1 MNDLCL
7 NQGQSLKAL
16 VAQYST
22 QTSLECSIPPP
33 PPPLL
38 GSDYLYPPPLKLS
51 LLSTQMNNVRNDLQS
66 TVVSYKLHPGK
77 NTNKNSGKTSVILRT
92 KYR

>member
-1 MNDLCL
+1 MNDFCL
-7 NQGQSLKAL
+7 KQGQGLKAL
-16 VAQYST
+16 VAQYTT
-22 QTSLECSIPPP
+22 QTFLECPTPTP
-33 PPPLL
+33 HPPLL

-77 NTNKNSGKTSVILRT
+77 NTNKNSGKTSVILGSKSR
-92 KYR
+92 

>member
-1 MNDLCL
+1 MNDFCL
-7 NQGQSLKAL
+7 KQGRGLKAL

-22 QTSLECSIPPP
+22 QTSLECPSPPP
-33 PPPLL
+33 PCSLLL

-66 TVVSYKLHPGK
+66 TVVSYKLQPGK
-77 NTNKNSGKTSVILRT
+77 KHK
-92 KYR
+92 